1 MDGEKESNEL
11 LDRLL
16 GGVRRRS
23 WVGEGGADGLFPGR
37 SMKRTLNVRT
47 RRRAFNILSPMVLVF
62 LTLAAPKALQAQA
75 QETTTVGEEEL
86 TNFARAF
93 VEIEQLRDDVYVQ
106 FARSE
111 NKTSEAQAQIR
122 ETMRQQVLGI
132 IERHQLTEER
142 YRLLTFLVSTDQ
154 QQREAFSRILAQ
166 INTEEG

>member
-1 MDGEKESNEL
+1 
-11 LDRLL
+11 
-16 GGVRRRS
+16 
-23 WVGEGGADGLFPGR
+23 
-37 SMKRTLNVRT
+37 
-47 RRRAFNILSPMVLVF
+47 MVLVF

-154 QQREAFSRILAQ
+154 QQREAFTRILVEL
-166 INTEEG
+166 NTDG

>member
-1 MDGEKESNEL
+1 MDDEKESNEL

-16 GGVRRRS
+16 GGEPGGDRG
-23 WVGEGGADGLFPGR
+23 WGEGGAAGLFPGR
-37 SMKRTLNVRT
+37 STKRTLNVRT
-47 RRRAFNILSPMVLVF
+47 RRTAFNSLNSMVLVF
-62 LTLAAPKALQAQA
+62 LTLAAPKALQA